1 MEEKALTDAWNLSL
15 ANGFKGGK
23 KDFTKLLQSNSDFF
37 NLSFNTFKEKDFDGD
52 EEAYSNLLGIQRP
65 QPSEESGTEPSVEQD
80 PPVKKT
86 RKDMTVFGEGEND
99 QNAKYKLIGKAEGSD
114 NIFEFRSTNGDT
126 TYASQDPTTGRFGL
140 LYKTFEEAKQPT
152 VRSKSSFDDL
162 ITPKM
167 EVVGDGDNRGEKE
180 NLITA
185 ELESVNAIDKYTSE
199 IEGDKVKLDDLNGQM
214 NAISETMIDIPE
226 GITGSDTELM
236 AYERVGGLPD
246 EVKLQELGK
255 KPDETPKQFLDRV
268 GQERDLALEKYEKD
282 ELQLNLLKQNQGTV
296 LGAAQNTLATG
307 VEEYLTGAANVA
319 LDMVALL
326 MPEAAGAENRETALK
341 NSRQAAKDLGISVM
355 TDMMKDEETY
365 EEYRQKLQ
373 GTNLFTQG
381 VFGALQSLPAM
392 LSVQGSGMF
401 SMMYGTTLKD
411 LENIDGLSEVE
422 KTLFAATVAGGS
434 AVLEKAGFDAAVLGT
449 PLLPKIITQRA
460 FAKAGSDASR
470 DIVERAI
477 QSEIKTVIDG
487 LKKGGQTYAKAY
499 VNEGITEGAQ
509 QGFQQFAEFTTNVIK
524 GKDVFEAKDFLENL
538 TEIYKAGASGGF
550 GGGAL
555 STVNVVKST
564 INRENA
570 FDNMSNEDFDALY
583 RNLDIDLQTAGR
595 IYNER
600 SKSGKP
606 GSPEAEKFLRNGTE
620 INNVLSSIDPS
631 TANKKQIAS
640 LLLDKQRLEVR
651 MEVAADKTIFQKQI
665 KNIDNKIN
673 DLLGKPE
680 EETTTVGQYGD
691 EQEID
696 FGLKR
701 PEGEAPLVTD
711 ESGEVVTVYRG
722 GKSASGVQYYTS
734 DQKLAEGI
742 GEAKGEGV
750 QKATVRMA
758 NPWTPESLDVN
769 NAPQWMQDWVRSQ
782 EEFTTVDEETMAA
795 EEIPME
801 QAIQEIKDMRLSFR
815 DVGLWQS
822 FVNET
827 LKHHDGIIAFDPSE
841 DMAADKKIYIT
852 KSPEQVVTEETKIEE
867 ITPSP
872 FVKTDEGLSDYDGMF
887 SKTQS
892 QGSTATD
899 PLQDDVDGKRGYFFF
914 QKSEQAEVKM
924 MTPDEYL
931 SEVRSNFGNNSEKQN
946 VTEEK
951 KQRINKAVEEGNK
964 IDMPYLDF
972 RRKGFRQEGR
982 NRAVVAKERGEE
994 KIPVL
999 ILRDVTDQEKVYA
1012 TSYAVREAIE
1022 ATDFGTKEQ
1031 IDSYLGKVYHRDAL
1045 RNIKESPSYKIH
1057 VEPLVTEEAPIVT
1070 EETTQE
1076 EKVAAAKQNVQD
1088 AWTKWKEQQRNVG
1101 IAFDPK
1107 SSAKQDVELVKALID
1122 YLNEVGVKAIE
1133 DVKKVVSDFT
1143 NGKIELDDDGAR
1155 YLLNKAKQQKRDAAI
1170 KEEDVFIGIKN
1181 NIPNLLLRGRKKL
1194 LSARKFLPRGAFK
1207 YKEQKLGSI
1216 AKHLNIVNQNVTD
1229 FNRAYKKYK
1238 GDKEQLIKD
1247 FDAFLRADVIG
1258 EITLEESK
1266 LPNEFIEIANSMR
1279 NHIDALSREL
1289 VDGGYVTEDDAAKI
1303 RTNFGE
1309 YVTRAYEVY
1318 TNKDWKNK
1326 VQEEVKQKAKN
1337 LLRKQLRPQAEQYVE
1352 NNPGENVEEILDNL
1366 IDQKMTELLQKD
1378 GADNFLT
1385 GSKLGAKDLSI
1396 LKQKTDIPFEIRA
1409 LMGEYTDPMQSYART
1424 IQKLSALVANARFLN
1439 QVKENGMGV
1448 YLFEENDP
1456 KRPAKEFSAQI
1467 AAAGS
1472 DVMNPLNGLYTTPEI
1487 AKEFNENLGSN
1498 KILDSWVF
1506 QSWMKGVSSIK
1517 WLKTIA
1523 SYGTHIKNVLGN
1535 TGMLLMNG
1543 HYRIGESRNAFN
1555 IVKNDLTVGSNKELR
1570 NKLNKYIEK
1579 GIIKQSAG
1587 IGEIRDMFKEANF
1600 DDALAERMSNR
1611 NLNKFDKAK
1620 RKALQGKKFLEDL
1633 YQAED
1638 DFFKIIAYEN
1648 EKIRYTDALFGKDY
1662 NELTEK
1668 EQKEIDDFVVDI
1680 VKNTYPTYDRVPEIV
1695 QFIRRFPLVGNFVSF
1710 QAESYRTMYNSVAI
1724 ARKEITS
1731 DNPKIRKI
1739 GASRIAGAMLYES
1752 IKDGILTFTG
1762 IAAGTGASSIL
1773 ALFRTDEEEEKD
1785 QDIRKFVAGW
1795 AKNSDLILLQ
1805 ADDGKIKYID
1815 FSSSDPHGGMRKVIN
1830 AAIREDN
1837 QIDAFIAGS
1846 IEFISPFADEE
1857 ILFKLSNELYNNKST
1872 YGGDIYNPEENFQDK
1887 SRDILSHIY
1896 KGFEPGSL
1904 TSIKRAVKAY
1914 NEDDLGNEAIAQLL
1928 GLRTYDVDVAEQ
1940 FGYKARDYTKRL
1952 ANARKI
1958 YSDEFYNRNSTR
1970 ESRIEKFDEG
1980 INTYKEIMQG
1990 ISDDFNSAE
1999 RLGTDVESMYNSLKQ
2014 YRFSKIEIEQILK
2027 GEPTGF
2033 VKNTVID
2040 FQSLLDKDEKLYD
2053 DERVKLRKLLLDN
2066 NLPAAKR
2073 YMRELLENKR

>member
-1 MEEKALTDAWNLSL
+1 MEEDALQDAWNLSL

-23 KDFTKLLQSNSDFF
+23 EDFTKLLQSNSDFF

-162 ITPKM
+162 ITPKI

-236 AYERVGGLPD
+236 AYERGGLPD

-268 GQERDLALEKYEKD
+268 GQERDLALKKYEKD
-282 ELQLNLLKQNQGTV
+282 ELQLNFLKQNQGTV
-296 LGAAQNTLATG
+296 LGAAQNTLVTG
-307 VEEYLTGAANVA
+307 VEEYLTGTANVA
-319 LDMVALL
+319 LDMVALV

-422 KTLFAATVAGGS
+422 KTLFAATVAGGG
-434 AVLEKAGFDAAVLGT
+434 ALLEKAGFDAAVLGT

-460 FAKAGSDASR
+460 FAKAGSGASR

-524 GKDVFEAKDFLENL
+524 DKDVFEAKDFLENL
-538 TEIYKAGASGGF
+538 TEIYKVGASGGF

-570 FDNMSNEDFDALY
+570 FDNMSNEDFYALY
-583 RNLDIDLQTAGR
+583 RDLGNDLQTAGR

-600 SKSGKP
+600 SKSGKE
-606 GSPEAEKFLRNGTE
+606 GNPEAEKFLRNGTE

-631 TANKKQIAS
+631 TPNKKQIAS

-801 QAIQEIKDMRLSFR
+801 QAIQEIKDMQLSFR

-822 FVNET
+822 FVNEA
-827 LKHHDGIIAFDPSE
+827 LEHHDGIIAFDPSE

-852 KSPEQVVTEETKIEE
+852 KSPEQVVTEETTKEAESVPNNVLNEKQKEAYLKLSEEEKKVVDEIIFDEEYEKSIGAVENIENKE
-867 ITPSP
+867 ELEDVINKSAISFNDMLNNALGLNIQNQKADGEL
-872 FVKTDEGLSDYDGMF
+872 FVFGQETYNIDGAVNLASEENIETIDIGVETLPKLRYSFVQKTDEGVQNADISKPVIIATTKDGLLLIDGHHRVE
-887 SKTQS
+887 K
-892 QGSTATD
+892 AIKENK
-899 PLQDDVDGKRGYFFF
+899 PLKAIV
-914 QKSEQAEVKM
+914 
-924 MTPDEYL
+924 L
-931 SEVRSNFGNNSEKQN
+931 SESQ
-946 VTEEK
+946 
-951 KQRINKAVEEGNK
+951 
-964 IDMPYLDF
+964 
-972 RRKGFRQEGR
+972 
-982 NRAVVAKERGEE
+982 
-994 KIPVL
+994 
-999 ILRDVTDQEKVYA
+999 
-1012 TSYAVREAIE
+1012 
-1022 ATDFGTKEQ
+1022 TK
-1031 IDSYLGKVYHRDAL
+1031 S
-1045 RNIKESPSYKIH
+1045 IK
-1057 VEPLVTEEAPIVT
+1057 VT

-1076 EKVAAAKQNVQD
+1076 DKVGAAKQNVQD

-1143 NGKIELDDDGAR
+1143 NGEIELDDDGAR

-1247 FDAFLRADVIG
+1247 FDAFLRSDVIG

-1309 YVTRAYEVY
+1309 YITRAFEVY

-1366 IDQKMTELLQKD
+1366 IDQKMTEYLQKD

-1409 LMGEYTDPMQSYART
+1409 LMGEYTDPMQSYAIT

-1517 WLKTIA
+1517 WAKTIA
-1523 SYGTHIKNVLGN
+1523 SYVTHIKNVLGN
-1535 TGMLLMNG
+1535 TGFLLMNG
-1543 HYRIGESRNAFN
+1543 HYRIGEARNAFN

-1587 IGEIRDMFKEANF
+1587 LGEIRDMFKEANF

-1620 RKALQGKKFLEDL
+1620 RKVLQGKKFLEDL

-1648 EKIRYTDALFGKDY
+1648 EKIRYSDALFGKDY

-1680 VKNTYPTYDRVPEIV
+1680 VKNTYPTYDRVPEVV
-1695 QFIRRFPLVGNFVSF
+1695 QFIKRLPYIGNFVFF

-1739 GASRIAGAMLYES
+1739 GASRLAGAMLYES

-1762 IAAGTGASSIL
+1762 TAAGTGAASIL

-1795 AKNSDLILLQ
+1795 AKNSGLILLQ

-1837 QIDAFIAGS
+1837 PIDAFIAGS

-1958 YSDEFYNRNSTR
+1958 YSDEFYNRDSTR

-1999 RLGTDVESMYNSLKQ
+1999 RLGADVKSMYNSLKQ

-2033 VKNTVID
+2033 VKNTVVD

-2066 NLPAAKR
+2066 KLPEAKR